1 MHLVQLAN
9 AYIAWD
15 SSPLQDSS
23 SQEHN
28 VTQWFSLDGTVPP
41 LQLFPELLLLTDL
54 KSLVSTH
61 THTHTHTLTHTHT
74 GSTHIAP
81 THVELAHSNC
91 THPPT

>member
-1 MHLVQLAN
+1 VHLAQLAN
-9 AYIAWD
+9 AYIAQD
-15 SSPLQDSS
+15 SFPLQDSS
-23 SQEHN
+23 SREHN

-61 THTHTHTLTHTHT
+61 THSHTHT

-81 THVELAHSNC
+81 THVELAHSHC
-91 THPPT
+91 THPHNIHPHST